1 MNRGNVVIDVNDG
14 DIYRGLVH
22 KRRLSLIGSC
32 HQKTIEVSYFS
43 IKCLGLQQLA
53 GNVI

>member
-22 KRRLSLIGSC
+22 KRRLSLIGGC
-32 HQKTIEVSYFS
+32 HQKTIKVSYFS
-43 IKCLGLQQLA
+43 IKRLALQQLA
-53 GNVI
+53 GSII